1 MLPTDRLSHD
11 SPRAR
16 NNAFSH
22 PPRPFKPALSF
33 GIDWCAPVVYSSVH
47 ARQRCPTTRHRRVD
61 VSSARHRRGSSP
73 QSQEQSWGASTAL
86 TMSKEPEPE
95 GKTDESK
102 DPETDPN
109 DLSPADVK
117 IILLG
122 DSAVG
127 KTKLV
132 ERFLMDEY
140 NPQQLSTYALTMFRK
155 NLDIDGK
162 NVKVDIW
169 DTAGQERFNKMHP
182 AYYHRAHACILCFDV
197 TRKATYQHLGAWYD
211 EMRDACEN
219 IPCILVANKIDIDYQ
234 VTPKNFKFASSKNI
248 PFYFVLRDGTKR
260 RQGVP
265 GGGRERLDYKDN
277 GALRE
282 RARCMRCWTTRRVF
296 FWVTPTRGP
305 APWAPGSSNTPA
317 SSAGPSPRGP
327 REDHTTRCT

>member
-1 MLPTDRLSHD
+1 M
-11 SPRAR
+11 
-16 NNAFSH
+16 
-22 PPRPFKPALSF
+22 
-33 GIDWCAPVVYSSVH
+33 YSSVH

-61 VSSARHRRGSSP
+61 VSSARHHRGSSP
-73 QSQEQSWGASTAL
+73 RELGAKLGRVDSA
-86 TMSKEPEPE
+86 TMSKAEAPE
-95 GKTDESK
+95 GKQDESK

-109 DLSPADVK
+109 DLYPADVK

-197 TRKATYQHLGAWYD
+197 TRKSTYQHLGAWYD

-219 IPCILVANKIDIDYQ
+219 IPCILVATCVEIKI
-234 VTPKNFKFASSKNI
+234 
-248 PFYFVLRDGTKR
+248 L
-260 RQGVP
+260 
-265 GGGRERLDYKDN
+265 
-277 GALRE
+277 
-282 RARCMRCWTTRRVF
+282 RRVPRHRRDACSIAWRCRF
-296 FWVTPTRGP
+296 LAAR
-305 APWAPGSSNTPA
+305 
-317 SSAGPSPRGP
+317 PSQVGRAIA
-327 REDHTTRCT
+327 EK

>member
-1 MLPTDRLSHD
+1 MNFHASLIIRLSTTHRVQTRALCHLE
-11 SPRAR
+11 SIVWRCPSAVRIRAR
-16 NNAFSH
+16 QKELPH
-22 PPRPFKPALSF
+22 PTLSKQREA
-33 GIDWCAPVVYSSVH
+33 GTAY
-47 ARQRCPTTRHRRVD
+47 ARRAAKLGRVD
-61 VSSARHRRGSSP
+61 S
-73 QSQEQSWGASTAL
+73 L

-234 VTPKNFKFASSKNI
+234 VTKKNFKFASSKNI
-248 PFYFVLRDGTKR
+248 PFYFVSAADGTNVVKVFR
-260 RQGVP
+260 AAV
-265 GGGRERLDYKDN
+265 ESALDYKDN
-277 GALRE
+277 SGDFMNEAYKLLDD
-282 RARCMRCWTTRRVF
+282 A
-296 FWVTPTRGP
+296 
-305 APWAPGSSNTPA
+305 
-317 SSAGPSPRGP
+317 
-327 REDHTTRCT
+327 

>member
-1 MLPTDRLSHD
+1 M
-11 SPRAR
+11 
-16 NNAFSH
+16 
-22 PPRPFKPALSF
+22 
-33 GIDWCAPVVYSSVH
+33 YSSVH

-73 QSQEQSWGASTAL
+73 RELGAKLGRVDSL

-155 NLDIDGK
+155 NLDIEGK

-234 VTPKNFKFASSKNI
+234 VTKKNFKFASSKNI
-248 PFYFVLRDGTKR
+248 PFYFVSAADGTNVVKVFR
-260 RQGVP
+260 AAV
-265 GGGRERLDYKDN
+265 ESALDYKDN
-277 GALRE
+277 SGDFMNEAYKLLDD
-282 RARCMRCWTTRRVF
+282 A
-296 FWVTPTRGP
+296 
-305 APWAPGSSNTPA
+305 
-317 SSAGPSPRGP
+317 
-327 REDHTTRCT
+327 

>member
-1 MLPTDRLSHD
+1 MHGKGLPHTTRFQSSEKQAQPHRTPA
-11 SPRAR
+11 PRAG
-16 NNAFSH
+16 
-22 PPRPFKPALSF
+22 KL
-33 GIDWCAPVVYSSVH
+33 G
-47 ARQRCPTTRHRRVD
+47 RVD
-61 VSSARHRRGSSP
+61 SA
-73 QSQEQSWGASTAL
+73 
-86 TMSKEPEPE
+86 TMSKAEAPE
-95 GKTDESK
+95 GKVDESK
-102 DPETDPN
+102 EPETDPN
-109 DLSPADVK
+109 DLSPADAK

-219 IPCILVANKIDIDYQ
+219 IPCILVATCVEIKI
-234 VTPKNFKFASSKNI
+234 
-248 PFYFVLRDGTKR
+248 L
-260 RQGVP
+260 
-265 GGGRERLDYKDN
+265 
-277 GALRE
+277 
-282 RARCMRCWTTRRVF
+282 RRV
-296 FWVTPTRGP
+296 
-305 APWAPGSSNTPA
+305 
-317 SSAGPSPRGP
+317 PRH
-327 REDHTTRCT
+327 RRDACSMAW

>member
-1 MLPTDRLSHD
+1 MNFHAGFIIRLSITR
-11 SPRAR
+11 PRS
-16 NNAFSH
+16 N
-22 PPRPFKPALSF
+22 PRALSF
-33 GIDWCAPVVYSSVH
+33 GIDIAGAARPPHGSVQRAAPHRTPSLQREAGTAPPH
-47 ARQRCPTTRHRRVD
+47 ATSKLGRVD
-61 VSSARHRRGSSP
+61 S
-73 QSQEQSWGASTAL
+73 L

-234 VTPKNFKFASSKNI
+234 VTKKNFKFASSKNI
-248 PFYFVLRDGTKR
+248 PFYFVSAADGTNVVKVFR
-260 RQGVP
+260 AAV
-265 GGGRERLDYKDN
+265 ESALDYKDN
-277 GALRE
+277 SGDFMNEAYKLLDD
-282 RARCMRCWTTRRVF
+282 A
-296 FWVTPTRGP
+296 
-305 APWAPGSSNTPA
+305 
-317 SSAGPSPRGP
+317 
-327 REDHTTRCT
+327 

>member
-1 MLPTDRLSHD
+1 M
-11 SPRAR
+11 
-16 NNAFSH
+16 
-22 PPRPFKPALSF
+22 
-33 GIDWCAPVVYSSVH
+33 H

-61 VSSARHRRGSSP
+61 VSSARDRRGSSP
-73 QSQEQSWGASTAL
+73 QSQITKLGRVDSA
-86 TMSKEPEPE
+86 TMSKAEAPE

-234 VTPKNFKFASSKNI
+234 VTRKNFKFASSKNI
-248 PFYFVLRDGTKR
+248 PFYFVSAADGTNVVKVFR
-260 RQGVP
+260 AAV
-265 GGGRERLDYKDN
+265 ESALDYKDN
-277 GALRE
+277 SGDFMNEAYKLLDD
-282 RARCMRCWTTRRVF
+282 A
-296 FWVTPTRGP
+296 
-305 APWAPGSSNTPA
+305 
-317 SSAGPSPRGP
+317 
-327 REDHTTRCT
+327 

>member
-1 MLPTDRLSHD
+1 MNFHASLIIRLSTT
-11 SPRAR
+11 PTAVQTRALCHLESIAGAAR
-16 NNAFSH
+16 
-22 PPRPFKPALSF
+22 PPHGKRAALPHRTLSKQREAGTAPARAATKATKL
-33 GIDWCAPVVYSSVH
+33 G
-47 ARQRCPTTRHRRVD
+47 RVD
-61 VSSARHRRGSSP
+61 S
-73 QSQEQSWGASTAL
+73 L

-234 VTPKNFKFASSKNI
+234 VTKKNFKFASSKNI
-248 PFYFVLRDGTKR
+248 PFYFVSAADGTNVVKVFR
-260 RQGVP
+260 AAV
-265 GGGRERLDYKDN
+265 ESALDYKDN
-277 GALRE
+277 SGDFMNEAYKLLDD
-282 RARCMRCWTTRRVF
+282 A
-296 FWVTPTRGP
+296 
-305 APWAPGSSNTPA
+305 
-317 SSAGPSPRGP
+317 
-327 REDHTTRCT
+327 

>member
-1 MLPTDRLSHD
+1 M
-11 SPRAR
+11 
-16 NNAFSH
+16 
-22 PPRPFKPALSF
+22 
-33 GIDWCAPVVYSSVH
+33 
-47 ARQRCPTTRHRRVD
+47 
-61 VSSARHRRGSSP
+61 
-73 QSQEQSWGASTAL
+73 
-86 TMSKEPEPE
+86 
-95 GKTDESK
+95 
-102 DPETDPN
+102 
-109 DLSPADVK
+109 
-117 IILLG
+117 G

-234 VTPKNFKFASSKNI
+234 VTKELQVC
-248 PFYFVLRDGTKR
+248 VLKKHSLLLYAAADGTNVVKVFR
-260 RQGVP
+260 AAV
-265 GGGRERLDYKDN
+265 ESALDYKDN
-277 GALRE
+277 SGDFMNEAYKLLDDARQVGSAWWRT
-282 RARCMRCWTTRRVF
+282 RADECRPTQIGTRRRACPAGSDARAARRGRGERQGGRLGSR
-296 FWVTPTRGP
+296 WGPSRSTPTGEGRPVAQIVAWTPAVGDCAAGRP
-305 APWAPGSSNTPA
+305 APRLGAAVNTR
-317 SSAGPSPRGP
+317 SAVRCACAHTHPFRT
-327 REDHTTRCT
+327 REAQDRSARRQA